1 MQSTYDPK
9 PRRQRREELPCVYC
23 GERSTSDDHVP
34 PKALFVPP
42 RPPLITV
49 RACDTCNN
57 GASDDDE
64 AFRAFMSVRAGS
76 EEGETHALWQTTL
89 RGIRRNRRESR
100 RLVASMRT
108 LPSYSRSGLLWTGN
122 RVAATFPAG
131 PHDRV
136 MSRTTRGLYFHH
148 FGERMPP
155 DIRLDL
161 SVMNP
166 DALGFQMWLGKT
178 LPGLRVCDIGG
189 SERFGYAFGLLE
201 ESPATSLWL
210 YQIYRTHVVLCISEP
225 GQDGMATDDR
235 PPMSI

>member
-1 MQSTYDPK
+1 MQSAHNPR
-9 PRRQRREELPCVYC
+9 PRRQERAELPCVYC
-23 GERSTSDDHVP
+23 GRRSTGNDHVP

-64 AFRAFMSVRAGS
+64 AFRAFMSVRAGTG
-76 EEGETHALWQTTL
+76 EDETHALWQTTL
-89 RGIRRNRRESR
+89 RGIRRNRREFR

-108 LPSYSRSGLLWTGN
+108 LPSYSRSGLLWTGD

-148 FGERMPP
+148 FGEPMLSNV
-155 DIRLDL
+155 RLEL

-166 DALGFQMWLGKT
+166 DTLGFQMWLGNT
-178 LPGLRVCDIGG
+178 LPALRVCHIGG
-189 SERFGYAFGLLE
+189 PERFGYAFGRLE
-201 ESPATSLWL
+201 ESPATSIWL
-210 YQIYRTHVVLCISEP
+210 YQIYRTHVVFCISEP
-225 GQDGMATDDR
+225 GQGGTANDR
-235 PPMSI
+235 PPVLI